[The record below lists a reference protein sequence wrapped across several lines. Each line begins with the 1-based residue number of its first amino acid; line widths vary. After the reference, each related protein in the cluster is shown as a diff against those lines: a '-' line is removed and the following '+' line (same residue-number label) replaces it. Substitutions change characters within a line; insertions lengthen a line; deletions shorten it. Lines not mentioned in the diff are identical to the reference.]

1 MNKIDQAKDI
11 LRQFGLP
18 ERQQNDISALTFLAL
33 VGITKSMKW
42 SQASNHRLGIT
53 KGIMVFIERN
63 YKVYYQPNTRESIRK
78 IALHYFLQTGIIQQN
93 PDNPGIPTNSAKNVY
108 AITDETLSVVKAYG
122 TAAWE
127 EQLKTYLSGSNKAKS
142 LASKHR
148 SLSKIPIKI
157 EGVEF
162 LLSPGKHNLLQA
174 AIIQEFA
181 SRFAHNSQVVYVGDT
196 AQKSLYT
203 NTQLLDALSIQLS
216 PHNKLPDI
224 LLYNSEKNW
233 LFLIEAVSSGGP
245 MSQKRINELN
255 HLLEGCKAERVFVTA
270 FSDRTEFRRH
280 ITDIA
285 WETEVWIAD
294 DPDHLIHFNGDKFLG
309 PYT

>member
-93 PDNPGIPTNSAKNVY
+93 PDNPGIPTNSAKIVY
-108 AITDETLSVVKAYG
+108 AISDETLSVVKAYG
-122 TAAWE
+122 TVAWE
-127 EQLKTYLSGSNKAKS
+127 EQLKTYFSGSKKVKS

-148 SLSKIPIKI
+148 SLSKIPMKI
-157 EGVEF
+157 EGVDF

-255 HLLEGCKAERVFVTA
+255 QLLEGCKAERVFVTA